1 MPSQSGSEVNLDISK
16 LLELL
21 NASEQQ
27 GDLAAEGVVAEADE
41 GTLGLED
48 PHAIAAGPAEQAR
61 KPDQSNPAA
70 DEQHSV
76 KDRPISRPTLLRET
90 TRPAVENAEN
100 RFAAHIVHG
109 MWKIMKD

>member
-1 MPSQSGSEVNLDISK
+1 

-27 GDLAAEGVVAEADE
+27 GDLVTEGLVAEADE
-41 GTLGLED
+41 GMQDLED

-61 KPDQSNPAA
+61 KPDQSNLAA

-76 KDRPISRPTLLRET
+76 KDVPISRPTLLRET
-90 TRPAVENAEN
+90 TRPEVENAEN

>member
-27 GDLAAEGVVAEADE
+27 GDLAAEGFVAEADE

-48 PHAIAAGPAEQAR
+48 PHAIAAEPVEQNR

-70 DEQHSV
+70 EKEQSV
-76 KDRPISRPTLLRET
+76 RDQPISRPTILRET
-90 TRPAVENAEN
+90 TRPEVENAEN
-100 RFAAHIVHG
+100 RFAAHIVQG